1 MGDTRIE
8 ILKDGIYIDLELGED
23 NQIRYNPVLN
33 KIGDTKT
40 RSISGSNTFSIP
52 WIFQNINALG
62 LNQFNTTQ
70 LAASL
75 NQKYPAKYYNEDTL
89 FQTGF
94 ILINNTNDGKINL
107 NFIDEALDIT
117 EKWGSTNYKEL
128 LQSTLLSIP
137 AIYQTAITEM
147 QDYDMNKTAVL
158 PHLTD
163 VSGEGF
169 PIALFPN
176 NINQI
181 GDKWQQ
187 QDVSGTIVRVP
198 DQFNPYQSRPI
209 YNVKAFMTL
218 ACEAYSY
225 SPIFH
230 PSIDWSVV
238 ADTYMVT
245 DGLDKSGYSDSGI
258 INIPHAP
265 ISESDPHWHQYSGIT
280 IPLFYSQVAQ
290 RYESASSIKP
300 EDLPGFASIASF
312 LGVLTSGAYSV
323 LSVFTSNNTIFIPD
337 VTAGNVGTLRFQ
349 SIVQNRSVDTVNQGI
364 FIIYKDTTIVDGYIF
379 ERAIESVNNA
389 SAYTM
394 DVTIDKSQFDTPTDP
409 NAGAVVGLYCL
420 AYKFQSLSSEDKM
433 TLMTITETASPVGIV
448 SYDEYGQFLQDS
460 VDLTYG
466 ASLETISSMMSG
478 VMQKEGIL
486 MNIDSVN
493 KEIEFFSYS
502 AYNTRRNNGEFVDW
516 SKYLLEYNSP
526 DFNTNFGNNYAISN
540 QIGLSDPYPGNT
552 SKIVLGN
559 QTSSSKYKDFTTDL
573 VSKFKDIKSISEIAN
588 TVPVTEVSTSGRSL
602 VEFNTTTGNVTQV
615 RYNATTQG
623 TLIGL
628 PGILNINYAVI
639 PTGVSDWYSL
649 IDNSVRAKPRFLLPL
664 DEIKN
669 LDLRKP
675 IFIDQLGGYYIPELI
690 EQYTNSYTEV
700 RVKLIKLEP
709 PIV

>member
-94 ILINNTNDGKINL
+94 ILINNTNDGRINL

-128 LQSTLLSIP
+128 LQSTLLLIP

-147 QDYDMNKTAVL
+147 RDYNMNKTAVL

-187 QDVSGTIVRVP
+187 QDVSGTIVRVA

-218 ACEAYSY
+218 ACEAYGY
-225 SPIFH
+225 TPIFH
-230 PSIDWSVV
+230 SSIDWSIV

-245 DGLDKSGYSDSGI
+245 NGLDKSGYSDSGI

-265 ISESDPHWHQYSGIT
+265 ISLSDAHWHQYSGMT

-290 RYESASSIKP
+290 RYESSSSIRP
-300 EDLPGFASIASF
+300 EDLPGYATTVWD
-312 LGVLTSGAYSV
+312 GVLTTGAYSV
-323 LSVFTSNNTIFIPD
+323 LSVFTSNNTIFVPD

-349 SIVQNRSVDTVNQGI
+349 STALNRSVDTVNQGVW
-364 FIIYKDTTIVDGYIF
+364 IIYEDTTITNGYIS

-389 SAYTM
+389 SAYTL
-394 DVTIDKSQFDTPTDP
+394 DITINKSQFDSPTDP

-420 AYKFQSLSSEDKM
+420 AYKFQSLDQDDQM
-433 TLMTITETASPVGIV
+433 TNMTITETASPVGIV

-478 VMQKEGIL
+478 VMQKEGVL
-486 MNIDSVN
+486 MNIDSLN

-502 AYNTRRNNGEFVDW
+502 AYNTRRDSGEFVDW

-573 VSKFKDIKSISEIAN
+573 VSKFKDIKSVSEIAN
-588 TVPVTEVSTSGRSL
+588 TVPVIEVSTSGRSL
-602 VEFNTTTGNVTQV
+602 VEFDIATGNVTQV
-615 RYNATTQG
+615 RYNTNTQG

-639 PTGVSDWYSL
+639 PTGVADWYSL